1 VIRNP
6 LQPYSPAV
14 LALFFAG
21 CVLACYAFSRAF
33 ERPERVWE
41 GDNGD

>member
-1 VIRNP
+1 MIRNA

-21 CVLACYAFSRAF
+21 CVVMCYAFVRAF
-33 ERPERVWE
+33 AKGASTWE
-41 GDNGD
+41 